1 MSKQTRIEF
10 WESLT
15 PDDRRQLMVELGL
28 NTEYFRNKFI
38 NQPKTLKLY
47 QVETLLLYAVETGR
61 DINIEDF
68 LDEGL

>member
-1 MSKQTRIEF
+1 MSKQTRIDF

-38 NQPKTLKLY
+38 NNPKTLKLY
-47 QVETLLLYAVETGR
+47 QVETLLLYAADTGR

-68 LDEGL
+68 LDES